1 MLADIISRLSVD
13 NRVEPEDTLDWSIQ
27 VFSIFQTQCSGEHKL
42 KLLCREKSWK
52 QPSPKWIASTIKWFQ
67 SNLCSDKIL
76 TFFQEQ
82 TRFLFTS

>member
-42 KLLCREKSWK
+42 KLLQRKALEATKSEVDRFNNK
-52 QPSPKWIASTIKWFQ
+52 LISVESVQRQGFDVLSGI
-67 SNLCSDKIL
+67 N
-76 TFFQEQ
+76 TF
-82 TRFLFTS
+82 LIYV